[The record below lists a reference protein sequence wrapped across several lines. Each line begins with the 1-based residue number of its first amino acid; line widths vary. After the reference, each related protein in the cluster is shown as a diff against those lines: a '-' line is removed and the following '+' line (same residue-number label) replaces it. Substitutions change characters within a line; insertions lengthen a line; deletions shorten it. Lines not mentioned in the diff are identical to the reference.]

1 MWQNPDATAEFIE
14 ENMDGNLCRCTGYR
28 PILDA
33 ARTLVRPGRVEA
45 GTSLQYLNLLRR
57 KNRMFLEMCI
67 LIDLRLLPRCVDGK
81 LKTQISDIYFD
92 IDVLKS
98 IYKYEDN
105 EKGNQMTHMSPKVG
119 LIDLCW
125 TPERWIDLALSCEL
139 MCND

>member
-33 ARTLVRPGRVEA
+33 ARTLVRPGRVD
-45 GTSLQYLNLLRR
+45 GTS
-57 KNRMFLEMCI
+57 K
-67 LIDLRLLPRCVDGK
+67 
-81 LKTQISDIYFD
+81 
-92 IDVLKS
+92 
-98 IYKYEDN
+98 
-105 EKGNQMTHMSPKVG
+105 THMSPKVE